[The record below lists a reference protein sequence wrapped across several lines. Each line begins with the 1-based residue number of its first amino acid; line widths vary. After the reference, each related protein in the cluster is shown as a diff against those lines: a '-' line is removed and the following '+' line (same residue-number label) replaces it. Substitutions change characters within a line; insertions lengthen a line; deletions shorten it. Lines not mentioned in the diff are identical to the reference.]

1 MFFRNQELVR
11 FYLICLC
18 VLSNRGEDS
27 GFIFNQTISEGYTE
41 AGLDEIVENDP
52 DINSSKTHISWMFSS
67 TPSSELNQTFE
78 NFTLYAQMMRAQTE
92 SLIPFDPNYIYDE
105 NENEV
110 MPNISRRSYPVEIE
124 SNPSSI
130 LNSYIIEF

>member
-52 DINSSKTHISWMFSS
+52 DINSSNTHISGCS
-67 TPSSELNQTFE
+67 
-78 NFTLYAQMMRAQTE
+78 
-92 SLIPFDPNYIYDE
+92 
-105 NENEV
+105 
-110 MPNISRRSYPVEIE
+110 
-124 SNPSSI
+124 
-130 LNSYIIEF
+130 